1 MIPDITLSAADFEMS
16 EDKLRPTKPTEGI
29 LATELTTRNGFR
41 FHVRPAEPQD
51 ETAVADLFAHLSP
64 EDLRYRFLS
73 PLKKVGPDILAMM
86 AHVDH
91 QRIENLLAF
100 DSSNGRLIANAMLA
114 APVGTDTAEVALA
127 AHRDYKHKGISWTL
141 LQHVMQVARAK
152 GIKKLQSIEDRGH
165 KDAIALEREIGFVA
179 KSYPGDAT
187 LTLLE
192 VDLQATPALSSP
204 PLSISPETASK
215 PL

>member
-1 MIPDITLSAADFEMS
+1 MIPDITPSAADLEMN
-16 EDKLRPTKPTEGI
+16 DTKFYLAKSTEGV
-29 LATELTTRNGFR
+29 LATELTTRSGFR
-41 FHVRPAEPQD
+41 FHVRPAQPQD
-51 ETAVADLFAHLSP
+51 ETALADLFAHLSA

-73 PLKKVGPDILAMM
+73 PLKKVGPDMLAMM
-86 AHVDH
+86 VHVDH
-91 QRIENLLAF
+91 HPTENLLAF
-100 DSSNGRLIANAMLA
+100 DPSNGRLIANAMLA

-127 AHRDYKHKGISWTL
+127 AHRDYKHKGVSWTL
-141 LQHVMQVARAK
+141 LQHGMQVARAK

-192 VDLQATPALSSP
+192 ADLQAIPTLYSP
-204 PLSISPETASK
+204 PLSLSPETAPK